1 MAQFKHISLHFVTAM
16 RFFHNYCLQ
25 RASDAAKFHTP
36 PTETSNCRRHSAPIS
51 RGQTPLHWG
60 NKPVGS
66 GNNLHVTPRKVLCL
80 GEQSIFKSFVRI
92 FRSFVYINKSFEYSY
107 KSFVFTLLTEA
118 RNFSRRGVELHAPGR
133 AVFPPP
139 MPPWGQETHRRM
151 PHVDGPAPPPARTGM
166 RHIGRWM
173 AGRGRKKR
181 GQPPLAAPA
190 EMGLPPA
197 DYSALSV

>member
-36 PTETSNCRRHSAPIS
+36 PTETGNCQRHSAPIS

-80 GEQSIFKSFVRI
+80 GEQSIFKSSAYI
-92 FRSFVYINKSFEYSY
+92 FR
-107 KSFVFTLLTEA
+107 SFVFTLLTET
-118 RNFSRRGVELHAPGR
+118 RNFARRVMEVFSARHGSFPPTSRRTRPDTQPQRLR
-133 AVFPPP
+133 T
-139 MPPWGQETHRRM
+139 MPP
-151 PHVDGPAPPPARTGM
+151 APEATWRERHKKTAAARSGN
-166 RHIGRWM
+166 G
-173 AGRGRKKR
+173 GSN
-181 GQPPLAAPA
+181 QSAPRVTTA
-190 EMGLPPA
+190 TPCR
-197 DYSALSV
+197 

>member
-1 MAQFKHISLHFVTAM
+1 MAQFKHISLRFVTAM

-80 GEQSIFKSFVRI
+80 GEQSIF
-92 FRSFVYINKSFEYSY
+92 

>member
-36 PTETSNCRRHSAPIS
+36 PTETGNCRRHSAPIS

-80 GEQSIFKSFVRI
+80 GEQSIFKSFVYI

-118 RNFSRRGVELHAPGR
+118 RNFSRRGVGLHAPGR
-133 AVFPPP
+133 AISPPP
-139 MPPWGQETHRRM
+139 MPHEGGTRVAVMWHA
-151 PHVDGPAPPPARTGM
+151 DAPVPPLAMAGM
-166 RHIGRWM
+166 RHVGRGT